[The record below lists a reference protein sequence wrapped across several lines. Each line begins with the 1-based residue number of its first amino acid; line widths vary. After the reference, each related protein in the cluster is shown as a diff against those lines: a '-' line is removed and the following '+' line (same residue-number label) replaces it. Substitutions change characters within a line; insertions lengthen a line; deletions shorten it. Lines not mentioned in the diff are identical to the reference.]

1 MSRPF
6 PGQPAE
12 ITLFGI
18 FSIHRPAPK
27 GTTVKCRIS
36 RDKKGMDRN
45 MYPTYFLHMEKDDG
59 KKVCCSKQSLP
70 LTDTSTCIFN
80 MYAFGVRLRYVN
92 LSNIMLGISNS
103 LFHYCNVTIT
113 LCVYI
118 LVCFLVPLAP
128 KQHKL

>member
-1 MSRPF
+1 MDMSRPF
-6 PGQPAE
+6 PSQPAE
-12 ITLFGI
+12 MTLFGI

-70 LTDTSTCIFN
+70 R
-80 MYAFGVRLRYVN
+80 MGRRHHPPPPKKKKEYE
-92 LSNIMLGISNS
+92 S
-103 LFHYCNVTIT
+103 LCMIKNFDIN
-113 LCVYI
+113 
-118 LVCFLVPLAP
+118 
-128 KQHKL
+128 